1 MFFDGSTH
9 LPFSWVHKGAL
20 MFKLA
25 TSSDVVTGMGD
36 LVGVDSDE
44 VQETQEIQ
52 LETAEDDNEVGVKD
66 DTGDSSIFRP
76 AECNY
81 KM

>member
-1 MFFDGSTH
+1 
-9 LPFSWVHKGAL
+9 

-36 LVGVDSDE
+36 LVGVDSDK
-44 VQETQEIQ
+44 VQETQEIR

>member
-1 MFFDGSTH
+1 
-9 LPFSWVHKGAL
+9 

-25 TSSDVVTGMGD
+25 TSSDVVTGMGN
-36 LVGVDSDE
+36 LVGVDSDK
-44 VQETQEIQ
+44 VQETQEIW
-52 LETAEDDNEVGVKD
+52 LETAEDDIEVGVKD